1 MPRDSIVLTKGIA
14 IEGTALVAQ
23 DMPQEPE
30 SDGLDEKTLEEARQ
44 LLFYPG
50 ISVVKDALTACA
62 AVPVHSMHDP
72 TEGGLATGLWELA
85 VAAGVG
91 IVVEVEGVPVFPQ
104 CARICEILGLDPL
117 GLLASGAL
125 LITIPPE
132 ETPRLLAALQEQGIQ
147 AGEIGRV
154 VPPDQGVTMVREGR
168 SMPLPKYQRDELA
181 RYLDR

>member
-1 MPRDSIVLTKGIA
+1 MPGDSIVLTQGIA

-30 SDGLDEKTLEEARQ
+30 SDGLDEKTLEEAKQ
-44 LLFYPG
+44 LLFYSG
-50 ISVVKDALTACA
+50 ISVVKDALAACA

-85 VAAGVG
+85 AAAGVG
-91 IVVEVEGVPVFPQ
+91 IVVEVERVPVFPQ

-154 VPPDQGVTMVREGR
+154 VPPDQGVTMIREGR